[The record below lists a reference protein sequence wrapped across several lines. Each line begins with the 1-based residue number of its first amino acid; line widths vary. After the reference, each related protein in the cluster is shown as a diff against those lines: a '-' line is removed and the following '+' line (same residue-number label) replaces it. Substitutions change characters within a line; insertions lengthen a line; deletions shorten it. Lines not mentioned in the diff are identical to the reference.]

1 MHSSA
6 EDGGNRLEREEAG
19 VASGEMVLL
28 ESSCAYS
35 NSLRL
40 PGEVIAEVRA
50 ALYGDSGLKLGCD
63 KIGSVAW
70 LDCSTSLNISLSSE
84 SSCHP
89 NSSVSSAI
97 IRAFAL
103 FGGVLNWRDGSSV
116 TLRSV
121 WGVSRPIPVRYEFL
135 DGVVYMESR
144 YSGSERELERRV
156 SFSRTAASSAQRKK
170 PHCFPGGFWQV
181 QTGSNQ
187 YRSMEAGPGFVRL
200 TEPSLVPTG
209 LLGLSFGRGQPFL
222 AVAHP
227 HASLKKP
234 FQGRRCAR
242 AHRGFFVRGKHGGML
257 S

>member
-6 EDGGNRLEREEAG
+6 EDGGNRLEREEDG
-19 VASGEMVLL
+19 VSSGEMLLL

-70 LDCSTSLNISLSSE
+70 LDCSTSLNTSLSSE

-103 FGGVLNWRDGSSV
+103 FGGVLNWRGGTSV
-116 TLRSV
+116 ALRSV
-121 WGVSRPIPVRYEFL
+121 WGVSRPMPVRYKFL
-135 DGVVYMESR
+135 DGVRYMESR

-181 QTGSNQ
+181 QTGLNQ
-187 YRSMEAGPGFVRL
+187 YGCKEAGSGFVKL
-200 TEPSLVPTG
+200 TESSLILAG
-209 LLGLSFGRGQPFL
+209 LLGLSFGCGQTFG

-227 HASLKKP
+227 HAVLKKP

-242 AHRGFFVRGKHGGML
+242 AHRGFFAWGKHGGML